1 MRNGLPAL
9 GGGESSGQIRMS
21 THLYSKRK
29 VCNPIFIGYKLI
41 IRGGFVMPKKS
52 VVLLP
57 ETENILAQMGEQIK
71 LARLRRRISATLVA
85 ERAGISRATLVA
97 IEKGA
102 PSVAIGCYAAVLH
115 ALNYMDKDLLLVA
128 KDDELGRKL
137 QDLGI
142 MVNKRV
148 RKG

>member
-1 MRNGLPAL
+1 
-9 GGGESSGQIRMS
+9 
-21 THLYSKRK
+21 
-29 VCNPIFIGYKLI
+29 
-41 IRGGFVMPKKS
+41 MPKKS

-57 ETENILAQMGEQIK
+57 ETENILAKMGEQIK

-85 ERAGISRATLVA
+85 ERAGISRATLVS

-137 QDLGI
+137 QDLGL